1 MKTRLATEMI
11 LPHNDDS
18 QPLPAA
24 EPVLMAR
31 LRARIARRPGR
42 WRRRM
47 HTRRERREDTI
58 PPIPAAA

>member
-1 MKTRLATEMI
+1 MKIRLASEMPD
-11 LPHNDDS
+11 PHNEDG

-47 HTRRERREDTI
+47 QTRRPRREDTI